1 MYPIVKYCI
10 FFKDIMTHHTA
21 FHALP
26 LRGMISICAVSFFA
40 LLSGCRHETNELAHH
55 HHDDAEESRQQSGDN
70 HVEGEIVFDPHKA
83 ERFGVKVSEMQPG
96 DFYETIAVDGRL
108 DVSPSAR
115 ATASARSNGILSL
128 ANGIKPGASVKAG
141 QSLGNVS
148 GRGMAGG
155 DVNESARATM
165 NAAKRELDRL
175 APLHADGIVS
185 TRDYNAA
192 LQAYETAK
200 AAVGANVSASG
211 SAVSAPISGVIT
223 GVFANEGQ
231 GVGAGMPI
239 VEISSGNSLVLTAYL
254 PQRYAAE
261 ASALSGASFRAASS
275 SDVLDITELNG
286 ARISAASAPVAVDGF
301 IPVYFS
307 LSNNGTL
314 TAGTFCEVYL
324 HTAKKDG
331 VLSLPLSALSE
342 QQGEMFCYVQIDD
355 ECYEKRP
362 VTLGR
367 SSGNRVEV
375 VAGLTLGDKV
385 VTDGVTFIRLAET
398 SGVVPEGHSHNH

>member
-1 MYPIVKYCI
+1 MI
-10 FFKDIMTHHTA
+10 HHTM
-21 FHALP
+21 FHSLP
-26 LRGMISICAVSFFA
+26 MRGLLSICAVS
-40 LLSGCRHETNELAHH
+40 LLTLLPGCRHETNELAHH
-55 HHDDAEESRQQSGDN
+55 HDEAEEARQQSGEEHN
-70 HVEGEIVFDPHKA
+70 EGEIVFDKHKA
-83 ERFGVKVSEMQPG
+83 ERFGVEISEIQPG

-108 DVSPSAR
+108 DVSPSSQ
-115 ATASARSNGILSL
+115 ATASARSNGILAL
-128 ANGIKPGASVKAG
+128 ASGIKPGVAVKAG
-141 QSLGNVS
+141 QTLGNVS

-155 DVNESARATM
+155 DVNESARAAM

-175 APLHADGIVS
+175 TPLHADGIVS

-200 AAVGANVSASG
+200 AAVGTNVSASG

-223 GVFANEGQ
+223 AVLANEGQ
-231 GVGAGMPI
+231 GVEAGMPI

-261 ASALSGASFRAASS
+261 ASALSGASFRPASAP
-275 SDVLDITELNG
+275 DVLDIAELNG
-286 ARISAASAPVAVDGF
+286 SRVSATSAPVAVDGF

-314 TAGTFCEVYL
+314 TAGTYCDVYL
-324 HTAKKDG
+324 HTAKNNG
-331 VLSLPLSALSE
+331 VLSLPVSALSE
-342 QQGEMFCYVQIDD
+342 QQGEMFCYVQTDD

-367 SSGNRVEV
+367 NSGDRVEV
-375 VAGLTLGDKV
+375 VSGLTPGDKV
-385 VTDGVTFIRLAET
+385 VTGGVTFIRLAET

>member
-1 MYPIVKYCI
+1 MI
-10 FFKDIMTHHTA
+10 HHTM
-21 FHALP
+21 FHSLP
-26 LRGMISICAVSFFA
+26 MRGLLSICAVS
-40 LLSGCRHETNELAHH
+40 LLTLLPGCRHETNELAHH
-55 HHDDAEESRQQSGDN
+55 HHDEAEEARQQSGEEHN
-70 HVEGEIVFDPHKA
+70 EGEIVFDKHKA
-83 ERFGVKVSEMQPG
+83 ERFGVKISEIQPG

-108 DVSPSAR
+108 DVSPSSQ
-115 ATASARSNGILSL
+115 ATASARSNGILAL
-128 ANGIKPGASVKAG
+128 ANGIKPGVAVKAG
-141 QSLGNVS
+141 QTLGNVS

-155 DVNESARATM
+155 DVNESARAAM

-175 APLHADGIVS
+175 TPLHADGIVS

-223 GVFANEGQ
+223 AVFANEGQ
-231 GVGAGMPI
+231 GVEAGMPI

-261 ASALSGASFRAASS
+261 ASALSGASFRPASAQ
-275 SDVLDITELNG
+275 DVLDIADLNG
-286 ARISAASAPVAVDGF
+286 SRVSATSTPVAVDGF

-314 TAGTFCEVYL
+314 TAGTYCDVYL
-324 HTAKKDG
+324 HTAKNND

-342 QQGEMFCYVQIDD
+342 QQGEMFCYVQTDD

-367 SSGNRVEV
+367 NSGDRVEV
-375 VAGLTLGDKV
+375 VSGLSLGDKV
-385 VTDGVTFIRLAET
+385 VTGGVTFIRLAET